1 MAMPLRLLWKVRISG
16 SEKMGLAGVFSI
28 GVLIIVFAIARAVQ
42 IAFTTTSDSVLLAL
56 WGIIESTVCKF
67 KSSPV
72 NPVLSM
78 LTPPKP

>member
-16 SEKMGLAGVFSI
+16 SEKMGLAAVFSI

-67 KSSPV
+67 KSSPL
-72 NPVLSM
+72 NATFNM
-78 LTPPKP
+78 LIFSKP